1 MKVKN
6 ARNKNRL
13 NNHEKLIR
21 LVSNNTPEDYQTLL
35 NDIDLMLLNNSDLK
49 PDDLPWLNPDK
60 HEENW
65 EKVIRELRLIIGKF
79 VYEKHKRDRVLH

>member
-1 MKVKN
+1 MKKE
-6 ARNKNRL
+6 KTKS

-21 LVSNNTPEDYQTLL
+21 LASCTAPEEYQTLL

-65 EKVIRELRLIIGKF
+65 EKVIRELRLIIGKLNH
-79 VYEKHKRDRVLH
+79 EKIKRDRVVH

>member
-35 NDIDLMLLNNSDLK
+35 NDIDLILLNKSDLM

-79 VYEKHKRDRVLH
+79 VYEKNKRDRVVH

>member
-1 MKVKN
+1 MIKCTFVVCPT
-6 ARNKNRL
+6 RVFFWL
-13 NNHEKLIR
+13 L
-21 LVSNNTPEDYQTLL
+21 YFL
-35 NDIDLMLLNNSDLK
+35 NDIDLILLNNSDLK

-79 VYEKHKRDRVLH
+79 VYEKNKRDRVVH